1 MTGSLIPPA
10 TAGVMAEAIAAAA
23 TNVPG
28 VARLSG
34 GKVGQ
39 IATYAPGRKVNGVR
53 FAGDAVEVHVVAE
66 WVASLPQLADDLRA
80 ALQPLTAGLSVSVF
94 VDYITQVEIEI
105 SASPEGDVVAGRVE
119 ASGDAR
125 VTRGTDAEPGRLAWA
140 KTMI

>member
-1 MTGSLIPPA
+1 
-10 TAGVMAEAIAAAA
+10 MAEAIAAAA

-66 WVASLPQLADDLRA
+66 WVASLPRLAEDLRA
-80 ALQPLTAGLSVSVF
+80 ALDPLTAGRSVSVF
-94 VDYITQVEIEI
+94 VDDITQIEI
-105 SASPEGDVVAGRVE
+105 DASPEGDVVAERFE
-119 ASGDAR
+119 ASSDA
-125 VTRGTDAEPGRLAWA
+125 TATSEMDADRDRLAWA
-140 KTMI
+140 KTLI

>member
-1 MTGSLIPPA
+1 VTGSLIPPA

-66 WVASLPQLADDLRA
+66 WVASLPRLAEDVRA
-80 ALQPLTAGLSVSVF
+80 ALDPLTAGRSVSVF
-94 VDYITQVEIEI
+94 VDDITQIEI
-105 SASPEGDVVAGRVE
+105 DASPEGDVVAERFE
-119 ASGDAR
+119 ASSDA
-125 VTRGTDAEPGRLAWA
+125 TATSDMDADRDRLAWA
-140 KTMI
+140 KTLI